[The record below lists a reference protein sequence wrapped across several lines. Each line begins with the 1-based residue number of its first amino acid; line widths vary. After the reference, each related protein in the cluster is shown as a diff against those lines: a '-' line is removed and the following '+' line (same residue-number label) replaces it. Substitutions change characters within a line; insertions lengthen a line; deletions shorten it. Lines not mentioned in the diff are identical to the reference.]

1 MISNSPYRSVQI
13 WLAPLMLMALM
24 LIAEIL
30 GDWGRALFAYDRRL
44 IFDGQWWRLLTGNFV
59 HLGWY
64 HLFLNQMGIL
74 VLVLLCPQPLS
85 GWIWLRRVTW
95 LSVFMTLCLLAFVPG
110 LHRYVG
116 MSGVIHGLFVLGLL
130 PQAMRRDLIA
140 SGCLLYLTVKIGWE
154 FFAGAPIS
162 DEAAIGGHVATE
174 SHLYGV
180 VGALVYTAVF
190 RTLRGEGTS
199 KMSPKQDNIKE

>member
-1 MISNSPYRSVQI
+1 MITNSPYRSARV
-13 WLAPLMLMALM
+13 WLAPAILMGLM
-24 LIAEIL
+24 LIAECL
-30 GDWGRALFAYDRRL
+30 GEWGRAALSYDRQL
-44 IFDGQWWRLLTGNFV
+44 IFEGQWWRLLTGNFV

-74 VLVLLCPQPLS
+74 VLVLLCPEPLS
-85 GWIWLRRVTW
+85 GWLWWRRVVW
-95 LSVFMTLCLLAFVPG
+95 LSVFMTLCLLAFVPQ

-130 PQAMRRDLIA
+130 PQVMRRDLIA
-140 SGCLLYLTVKIGWE
+140 SGCLLYLTAKIGWE
-154 FFAGAPIS
+154 FFAGAPVS

-180 VGALVYTAVF
+180 VAAVAYAAVF
-190 RTLRGEGTS
+190 RTLHGEEAR
-199 KMSPKQDNIKE
+199 KLPRMQEHNRD